1 MTILDTIN
9 SPKDLRKLDRKQLH
23 ELADEIR
30 YRIIDVVSRIGGHFG
45 GNLGIVELTLALHYV
60 FNTPRDQIVFDTG
73 HQSYP
78 HKLITGRRD
87 TFETI
92 RMHGGISGFCK
103 REESEYDVFNAGHAS
118 TSISA
123 ALGIAVARDIK
134 DENYRVVAVI
144 GDGALSG
151 GLALEGLNQAG
162 HLKRKLMIIL
172 NDNDMSISTNVGA
185 MSGYLNGIIKGQ
197 TYNQAKDL
205 AKGIMDRIPL
215 VGGKLHGMASDMEQL
230 FKHMIVPGTLFEE
243 LGFKYLGP
251 YDGHDLDFLIDLFE
265 KNKDYNG
272 PLLVHVITKKGK
284 GYVPA
289 ENKPIWSHGVSPF
302 DIESGEVVK
311 STKASAPSYT
321 AVFAETL
328 IELAKRDPKIVAITA
343 AMPDGTGLD
352 KFGKALPER
361 MFDVGIAEEHAVTFC
376 GGMATQGMK
385 PIAAIYSTFL
395 QRAFDQVFH
404 DVAIMDLPVVF
415 ALDRGGIAGADGPT
429 HHGIYDMAYLRIFPN
444 MVCMAPKD
452 ENELRHM
459 LKTSFETGHPTSL
472 RYPRGNGFGVA
483 MDAELK
489 SLPIGKGEVMREGEA
504 GVIFAIGNEVWPA
517 VQAAEIL
524 AKEGIEVAVVNARFI
539 KPLDDELITKYC
551 RPFARV
557 ITVEEGSLAGGFGS
571 AVMERVQQLGIRNVD
586 FHRIG
591 IPDEYVHHGAQD
603 VLRAQ
608 YDLDGNG
615 IAKRVREFL
624 GGRAGEEQPRA
635 LGTIGALGDMIQ
647 EIWKDVPDEVF
658 QRMHEKGHDSDH
670 IDEVNKPVEDPDLAA
685 LNARGATLGEV
696 AEHLFKDVPEED
708 LARLP
713 GSDHVDE
720 VVYGLRRT
728 ATK

>member
-1 MTILDTIN
+1 MTLLDTIN
-9 SPKDLRKLDRKQLH
+9 SPQDLRKLDRKQLH
-23 ELADEIR
+23 QLADEIR
-30 YRIIDVVSRIGGHFG
+30 HRIIEVVSKIGGHFG

-60 FNTPRDQIVFDTG
+60 FDTPRDQVVFDTG
-73 HQSYP
+73 HQTYP

-87 TFETI
+87 TFDTI

-134 DENYRVVAVI
+134 HDDYRVVAII

-197 TYNQAKDL
+197 AYNQAKDL
-205 AKGIMDRIPL
+205 ARGIMDRIPL
-215 VGGKLHGMASDMEQL
+215 VGGKIHGMASDMEQL

-289 ENKPIWSHGVSPF
+289 ENRPIWSHGVSPF
-302 DIESGEVVK
+302 DIDSGDVVK
-311 STKASAPSYT
+311 STKSSPPSYT
-321 AVFAETL
+321 AVFADAL
-328 IELAKRDPKIVAITA
+328 IELAKRDPKIVGITA
-343 AMPDGTGLD
+343 AMPDGTGMD
-352 KFGKALPER
+352 KFGKAFPDR

-376 GGMATQGMK
+376 GGLATQGMK

-483 MDAELK
+483 MDAELQ
-489 SLPIGKGEVMREGEA
+489 SLPIGKGEVMREGNA
-504 GVIFAIGNEVWPA
+504 GAIFAIGNEVWPSM
-517 VQAAEIL
+517 QAAEIL
-524 AKEGIEVAVVNARFI
+524 AKEGIEVAVINARFI
-539 KPLDDELITKYC
+539 KPLDDELIAKYC
-551 RPFARV
+551 RPFTKI
-557 ITVEEGSLAGGFGS
+557 ITVEEGSLAGGFG
-571 AVMERVQQLGIRNVD
+571 AAIMERVQQLGIRDVA

-608 YDLDGNG
+608 YDLDANG
-615 IAKRVREFL
+615 IAKRVREFV
-624 GGRAGEEQPRA
+624 GGAHESDDVSPEMKALIAG
-635 LGTIGALGDMIQ
+635 
-647 EIWKDVPDEVF
+647 
-658 QRMHEKGHDSDH
+658 
-670 IDEVNKPVEDPDLAA
+670 
-685 LNARGATLGEV
+685 GATAGEV
-696 AEHLFKDVPEED
+696 AEFLTHDVPASEWRHRNAEGHD
-708 LARLP
+708 
-713 GSDHVDE
+713 SDHVDE
-720 VVYGLRRT
+720 VVYGLKQRV
-728 ATK
+728 AK

>member
-1 MTILDTIN
+1 MPRLLDSIET
-9 SPKDLRKLDRKQLH
+9 PLDLRKLDRSQLPQV
-23 ELADEIR
+23 AQEIR
-30 YRIIDVVSRIGGHFG
+30 ETIIDVVSKIGGHFG

-60 FNTPRDQIVFDTG
+60 YNTPVDQIVFDTG

-78 HKLITGRRD
+78 HKLITGRRE
-87 TFETI
+87 TFPTI
-92 RMHGGISGFCK
+92 RQHEGISGFCK

-123 ALGIAVARDIK
+123 ALGIAVGRDFRK
-134 DENYRVVAVI
+134 EDYRVVAII

-162 HLKRKLMIIL
+162 HLKRKLMIVL

-197 TYNQAKDL
+197 RYNQMKDL
-205 AKGIMDRIPL
+205 AKGVMDRIPV
-215 VGGKLHGMASDMEQL
+215 VGGKLHGLASDMEQV

-251 YDGHDLDFLIDLFE
+251 YDGHDLDLLLDLFE
-265 KNKDYNG
+265 KHKDYNG

-289 ENKPIWSHGVSPF
+289 EDKPIWSHGVSPF
-302 DIESGEVVK
+302 DIDSGEVKK
-311 STKASAPSYT
+311 SDKPAPPSYT
-321 AVFAETL
+321 AVFAEAL
-328 IELAKRDPKIVAITA
+328 IELAKNDPKIVAVTA

-352 KFGKALPER
+352 KFAKALPER

-429 HHGIYDMAYLRIFPN
+429 HHGIYDMAYLRLFPN

-459 LKTSFETGHPTSL
+459 LKTAFETGHPTSL
-472 RYPRGNGFGVA
+472 RYPRGNGQGVA
-483 MDAELK
+483 IDAEMVA
-489 SLPIGKGEVMREGEA
+489 LPVGRGEVMREGA
-504 GVIFAIGNEVWPA
+504 AATIFAIGNEVWPSME
-517 VQAAEIL
+517 AAEML
-524 AKEGIEVAVVNARFI
+524 AKEGVEVAVVNARFI
-539 KPLDDELITKYC
+539 KPLDDDLITRFCK
-551 RPFARV
+551 PFSTV

-571 AVMERVQQLGIRNVD
+571 AVMERAQELGISDVR
-586 FHRIG
+586 FHRVG

-608 YDLDGNG
+608 YDLHPEG
-615 IAKRVREFL
+615 IAKRVREML
-624 GGRAGEEQPRA
+624 GGTRTPESAR
-635 LGTIGALGDMIQ
+635 
-647 EIWKDVPDEVF
+647 
-658 QRMHEKGHDSDH
+658 
-670 IDEVNKPVEDPDLAA
+670 DLA
-685 LNARGATLGEV
+685 LVQR
-696 AEHLFKDVPEED
+696 
-708 LARLP
+708 
-713 GSDHVDE
+713 
-720 VVYGLRRT
+720 
-728 ATK
+728 

>member
-1 MTILDTIN
+1 MTLLDTIN

-23 ELADEIR
+23 DLADEIR
-30 YRIIDVVSRIGGHFG
+30 HRIIDVVSRIGGHFG

-60 FNTPRDQIVFDTG
+60 FDTPRDQIVFDTG
-73 HQSYP
+73 HQTYP

-134 DENYRVVAVI
+134 EENYRVVAII

-162 HLKRKLMIIL
+162 HLKRKLVIIL

-185 MSGYLNGIIKGQ
+185 MSGYLNGIIKGK

-205 AKGIMDRIPL
+205 ARGLMDRIPL
-215 VGGKLHGMASDMEQL
+215 VGGKIHGMASDMEQL

-251 YDGHDLDFLIDLFE
+251 FDGHDLDFLIDLFE

-289 ENKPIWSHGVSPF
+289 ENRPIWSHGVSPF
-302 DIESGEVVK
+302 DIDSGDVVK
-311 STKASAPSYT
+311 STASAPSYT

-328 IELAKRDPKIVAITA
+328 IELAKRDPKIVGITA
-343 AMPDGTGLD
+343 AMPDGTGMD
-352 KFGKALPER
+352 KFAKAFPDR
-361 MFDVGIAEEHAVTFC
+361 AFDVGIAEEHAVTFC
-376 GGMATQGMK
+376 GGLATQGMK

-415 ALDRGGIAGADGPT
+415 ALDRAGIAGQDGPT
-429 HHGIYDMAYLRIFPN
+429 HHGIYDMAYLRVFPN
-444 MVCMAPKD
+444 MICMAPKD

-459 LKTSFETGHPTSL
+459 LKTAFETGHPTSL
-472 RYPRGNGFGVA
+472 RYPRGNGFGVT
-483 MDAELK
+483 MDAELQ
-489 SLPIGKGEVMREGEA
+489 SLPIGKGEVMREGNA
-504 GVIFAIGNEVWPA
+504 GAIFAIGNEVWPA
-517 VQAAEIL
+517 MQAAEIL
-524 AKEGIEVAVVNARFI
+524 AKEGIEIAVINARFI

-551 RPFARV
+551 RPFARI
-557 ITVEEGSLAGGFGS
+557 ITVEEGSLAGGFG
-571 AVMERVQQLGIRNVD
+571 AAIMERVQQLGIREVA

-608 YDLDGNG
+608 YDLDANG
-615 IAKRVREFL
+615 IAKRVRAFVSAAIAEDEVDPHL
-624 GGRAGEEQPRA
+624 RA
-635 LGTIGALGDMIQ
+635 LKA
-647 EIWKDVPDEVF
+647 
-658 QRMHEKGHDSDH
+658 
-670 IDEVNKPVEDPDLAA
+670 N
-685 LNARGATLGEV
+685 GATLGEV
-696 AEHLFKDVPEED
+696 AEYLFKNVPQEELD
-708 LARLP
+708 RLP
-713 GSDHVDE
+713 GADHVDE

>member
-1 MTILDTIN
+1 MTLLAKIN
-9 SPKDLRKLDRKQLH
+9 SPQDLRALSRRQLH

-30 YRIIDVVSRIGGHFG
+30 HRIIEVVSKIGGHFG

-73 HQSYP
+73 HQTYP

-87 TFETI
+87 TFDTI
-92 RMHGGISGFCK
+92 RMHDGISGFCK

-134 DENYRVVAVI
+134 GDNYRVVAVI

-205 AKGIMDRIPL
+205 ARGIMDRIPL

-265 KNKDYNG
+265 RNKDYNG

-302 DIESGEVVK
+302 DIDSGEVVK
-311 STKASAPSYT
+311 STKPGPPSYT

-328 IELAKRDPKIVAITA
+328 IELAKRDPRIVAITA

-352 KFGKALPER
+352 KFGKAHPDR

-459 LKTSFETGHPTSL
+459 LKTAFETGHPTSL
-472 RYPRGNGFGVA
+472 RYPRGNGFGVTL
-483 MDAELK
+483 DAELQ
-489 SLPIGKGEVMREGEA
+489 SLPVGKGEVMREGAA
-504 GVIFAIGNEVWPA
+504 GVIFAIGNEVWPSM
-517 VQAAEIL
+517 QAAEIL

-539 KPLDDELITKYC
+539 KPIDDELIAKYC
-551 RPFARV
+551 KPFARV

-571 AVMERVQQLGIRNVD
+571 AVMERVQQLGIRDVE

-591 IPDEYVHHGAQD
+591 IPDEYVHHGAQE

-608 YDLDGNG
+608 YDLDANG
-615 IAKRVREFL
+615 IAKRVRQFL
-624 GGRAGEEQPRA
+624 GESKAMT
-635 LGTIGALGDMIQ
+635 LGDLGALLDEAGSRI
-647 EIWKDVPDEVF
+647 PDDDLK
-658 QRMHEKGHDSDH
+658 RMHDRGVDSDH
-670 IDEVNKPVEDPDLAA
+670 IDEV
-685 LNARGATLGEV
+685 
-696 AEHLFKDVPEED
+696 
-708 LARLP
+708 
-713 GSDHVDE
+713 
-720 VVYGLRRT
+720 VYGTLHRV
-728 ATK
+728 AK